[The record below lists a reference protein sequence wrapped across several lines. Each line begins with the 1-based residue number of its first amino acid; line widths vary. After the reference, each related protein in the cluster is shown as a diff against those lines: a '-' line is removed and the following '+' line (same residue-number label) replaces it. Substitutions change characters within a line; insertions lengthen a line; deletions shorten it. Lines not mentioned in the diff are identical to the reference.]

1 MQTWCKIQIQLASKH
16 QIRLFF
22 SGEFKSGCG
31 QWKFKYFLMIESG
44 IMYYL
49 MAFVR
54 NGGVLSMGRIAIIL
68 FLKTWPFY
76 DHDKLAPSL

>member
-1 MQTWCKIQIQLASKH
+1 
-16 QIRLFF
+16 
-22 SGEFKSGCG
+22 
-31 QWKFKYFLMIESG
+31 MIESG